1 MEALIIAASLSA
13 YLGLLVT
20 TLLKGKFWMG
30 AISIVIGGPFVTI
43 FGATR
48 LAKPE
53 SWWARRFYDPT
64 KIYRSRTRFPGAIA
78 GEYIPPPPAEMFR

>member
-1 MEALIIAASLSA
+1 MDALIIAAWISA

-20 TLLKGKFWMG
+20 TFLKGKTWM
-30 AISIVIGGPFVTI
+30 AVISIVIGGPFVTI
-43 FGATR
+43 FGAAR
-48 LAKPE
+48 LAKPN

-64 KIYRSRTRFPGAIA
+64 KISRSHTRFPGATT